1 MRTLASGS
9 HDGQIILFGNKLD
22 SGNDN
27 VEKGDDDDDLPCAR
41 MQYATAARVIGSE
54 IAAEKGGL
62 AQCKIRPT
70 LRKKRHMFSSYN
82 PPPCAVQIITHV
94 HCKVQKMRLEE
105 CKILPTF
112 ITNYDAGA

>member
-62 AQCKIRPT
+62 PCPVQNTTLLAQKNAYVQLIQPT
-70 LRKKRHMFSSYN
+70 LCSANYN
-82 PPPCAVQIITHV
+82 PCSLQSA
-94 HCKVQKMRLEE
+94 K
-105 CKILPTF
+105 
-112 ITNYDAGA
+112 NAS